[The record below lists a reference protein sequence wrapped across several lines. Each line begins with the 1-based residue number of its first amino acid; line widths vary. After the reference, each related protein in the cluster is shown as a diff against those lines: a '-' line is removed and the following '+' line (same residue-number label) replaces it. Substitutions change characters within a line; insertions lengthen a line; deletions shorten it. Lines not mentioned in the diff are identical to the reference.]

1 MGKKK
6 VLIIE
11 DELSIKEVYAEVLIA
26 ADFEVL
32 EAEDGEVGLNMA
44 QGQEWDILLLD
55 IMLPKKDGLEVLA
68 IIKKDPVLK
77 LKPVVLLTNLGRDS
91 IVKEGFNLGAVDY
104 LVKSD
109 ITPGDVVNCV
119 IKYTNA

>member
-1 MGKKK
+1 MEKKI

-11 DELSIKEVYAEVLIA
+11 DELPIKEVYVEVLTA
-26 ADFEVL
+26 SDFEVL
-32 EAEDGEVGLNMA
+32 ESADGEDGLNKA
-44 QGQEWDILLLD
+44 LSQKWDLMLLD

-68 IIKKDPVLK
+68 QIKKNPELK
-77 LKPVVLLTNLGRDS
+77 NRPIVLLTNLGRDS

>member
-1 MGKKK
+1 MAKKR

-11 DELSIKEVYAEVLIA
+11 DELSIKEVYAEVLTA
-26 ADFEVL
+26 SDFEVI
-32 EAEDGEVGLNMA
+32 EAEDGEVGLNKA
-44 QGQEWDILLLD
+44 KNEAWDLMLLD

-68 IIKKDPVLK
+68 IIKKDPK
-77 LKPVVLLTNLGRDS
+77 LQSKPVVLLTNLGRDS

>member
-1 MGKKK
+1 MAKKR

-11 DELSIKEVYAEVLIA
+11 DELSIKEVYAEVLTA
-26 ADFEVL
+26 SDFEVI
-32 EAEDGEVGLNMA
+32 EAEDGEVGLNKA
-44 QGQEWDILLLD
+44 KNEAWDLMLLD

-68 IIKKDPVLK
+68 IIKKDPK
-77 LKPVVLLTNLGRDS
+77 LQTKPVVLLTNLGRDS